1 MNKVERWRMED
12 EGKFDI
18 SSYNNQI
25 FTKITLDDQSLA
37 VIIDQNILISIFQQ
51 IFIHSI
57 RIFSY
62 IRKKIQTSDWINNIF
77 FFKYLK

>member
-77 FFKYLK
+77 FSNI

>member
-1 MNKVERWRMED
+1 MKEN
-12 EGKFDI
+12 
-18 SSYNNQI
+18 SI
-25 FTKITLDDQSLA
+25 FLAIIIRFSHKITLDDQSLA

-77 FFKYLK
+77 FSNI